1 MNNKGRLSTERY
13 ESLYNDNIKNKGI
26 LSRSKTLLEDELVK
40 LHSALESVSNVTET
54 DFWAIYTGIDD
65 NRIREIIQSSIDVI
79 YLTKIEKDKVLLEV
93 KSKVGTVD
101 EYIIETIKRK
111 CYIKYNGEWIENY
124 FFKYIKRFEYN
135 RKKKVD

>member
-13 ESLYNDNIKNKGI
+13 ESLYNDNIKNNGI

-65 NRIREIIQSSIDVI
+65 NRIKEGGLNQSTFCI
-79 YLTKIEKDKVLLEV
+79 
-93 KSKVGTVD
+93 
-101 EYIIETIKRK
+101 
-111 CYIKYNGEWIENY
+111 
-124 FFKYIKRFEYN
+124 
-135 RKKKVD
+135 